1 MGILNRES
9 DEMVMKRLCGDA
21 GHIVEMLKHVF
32 TNQRGCDIR
41 MALLFASGLAGYSC
55 HQAVKEEKGVFQ
67 VVKTNT
73 GKKFYFGDEVNKYL
87 LENPNSVT
95 GLVNAVVDLPEKKVL
110 ELVSS
115 FAENCGKDDML
126 ICGFNPGTIYTQIR
140 QCWEGIYGNMTSKY
154 CKNPSEYPLL
164 FGIVLQNIL
173 ILSVKAGAPKGEAGE
188 IAIEVANAIS
198 KMDNDSF

>member
-41 MALLFASGLAGYSC
+41 MALLFASGLAGYAC

-73 GKKFYFGDEVNKYL
+73 GKKYYFGDDVNKYL
-87 LENPNSVT
+87 LESPNSVVS
-95 GLVNAVVDLPEKKVL
+95 LCNAVVGLPEEKVL
-110 ELVSS
+110 AMVAS
-115 FAENCGKDDML
+115 FAENCGKEDML
-126 ICGFNPGTIYTQIR
+126 ICGFDPKTLYNQIR

-154 CKNPSEYPLL
+154 CKAPSEYPLL

-173 ILSVKAGAPKGEAGE
+173 TLSVKAGAPKGDAGA
-188 IAIEVANAIS
+188 IAVEVVNAIA